1 MAPVIDGKL
10 LSGMHGKVR
19 KHSSWVPILAVMY
32 DKRYAS
38 RGNV

>member
-1 MAPVIDGKL
+1 MAPMIDGDW
-10 LSGMHGKVR
+10 LSGAHGKVR
-19 KHSSWVPILAVMY
+19 KHSSWVAILAVMY